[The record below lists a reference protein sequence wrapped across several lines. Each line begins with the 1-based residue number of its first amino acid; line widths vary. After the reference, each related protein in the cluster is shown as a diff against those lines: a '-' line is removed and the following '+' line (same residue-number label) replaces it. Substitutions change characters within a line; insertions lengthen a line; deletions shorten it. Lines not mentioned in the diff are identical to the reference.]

1 MGVDGWMGGWVG
13 QKMVS
18 RYMLY
23 FGSVVSTRG
32 SENQANHLVCPNP
45 LTLQNFLGLD
55 PLLER
60 LPKENDPS
68 VVECLSV
75 VSDSLALAVGFGS
88 GCCWLCLGSQGE
100 VDPSQSCPGGP
111 IMIAYAKT
119 QS

>member
-1 MGVDGWMGGWVG
+1 MGVDGCGWVDGWVG
-13 QKMVS
+13 GAEMVS

-60 LPKENDPS
+60 LPKKTILLW
-68 VVECLSV
+68 LS
-75 VSDSLALAVGFGS
+75 A
-88 GCCWLCLGSQGE
+88 SQ
-100 VDPSQSCPGGP
+100 
-111 IMIAYAKT
+111 
-119 QS
+119 